1 MSKACDACKLC
12 VESFE
17 RKIKIRFEVAFF
29 FFLVL
34 NQKCAVCRVIR
45 EEVVVGA
52 GAARC
57 SEAPEETQNM
67 NAAEKTCHALLIFSR
82 RRNMQSQ
89 FSMCLES
96 ARGKYNIICVY
107 AIAYREERRGVSLV
121 SPMTLTIP
129 KDVGSPGA
137 CLSRFKPTASVWE
150 RRLQL
155 GKPPKALSIKTQSG
169 ATLLGIPC

>member
-1 MSKACDACKLC
+1 MGG
-12 VESFE
+12 
-17 RKIKIRFEVAFF
+17 FF
-29 FFLVL
+29 CFVFF

-57 SEAPEETQNM
+57 SEAPKEAQNM

-82 RRNMQSQ
+82 RRNTQSQ

-96 ARGKYNIICVY
+96 ARGKYNIICVL
-107 AIAYREERRGVSLV
+107 AIAYREERCGSVSLV
-121 SPMTLTIP
+121 SSMTLTIP

-155 GKPPKALSIKTQSG
+155 GKPPKAPSIKTQSS
-169 ATLLGIPC
+169 ATLLGISC

>member
-1 MSKACDACKLC
+1 M
-12 VESFE
+12 
-17 RKIKIRFEVAFF
+17 
-29 FFLVL
+29 
-34 NQKCAVCRVIR
+34 CRVIR

-82 RRNMQSQ
+82 RRNTQSQ

-96 ARGKYNIICVY
+96 ARGKYNIICVFT
-107 AIAYREERRGVSLV
+107 IAYREERCGVSLV
-121 SPMTLTIP
+121 SSMTLTIP
-129 KDVGSPGA
+129 KDVDSLGA

-155 GKPPKALSIKTQSG
+155 GKPPKAPSIKTQSS
-169 ATLLGIPC
+169 ATLLDISC